1 MGTAEG
7 TFLLLSNWGES
18 NSIKILSL
26 LRGISAMSSSQLW
39 SPVPGYLAN
48 VMNFPRSCCQSPRR
62 SHGAWRWAL
71 ELNHASCLDLILLSK
86 AWNRGL
92 LEEGDTRTSWYIPLH
107 HCQQH
112 HGAGWD
118 HEVPLLKPWDGKG
131 ADASHLSP
139 FAHQKCCEET
149 AQLGAKEHIC

>member
-1 MGTAEG
+1 MP
-7 TFLLLSNWGES
+7 
-18 NSIKILSL
+18 
-26 LRGISAMSSSQLW
+26 SSQPW
-39 SPVPGYLAN
+39 SQAPGRLAN
-48 VMNFPRSCCQSPRR
+48 AVNFPRSRCQSPRR
-62 SHGAWRWAL
+62 SRGARRWAQK
-71 ELNHASCLDLILLSK
+71 LNPASWLDLPLLPK

-92 LEEGDTRTSWYIPLH
+92 LEDGDTPTSRYVPLH

-118 HEVPLLKPWDGKG
+118 HEVLLPKPCDGKG
-131 ADASHLSP
+131 AGALHLSP